1 MFWLNSCRDRVV
13 LDVLYFGLFAS
24 IVSGIYHL
32 IATMAARLKPGILK
46 GALAFMIPDDQL
58 INLLARYT
66 PDVMKF
72 TYV

>member
-1 MFWLNSCRDRVV
+1 M
-13 LDVLYFGLFAS
+13 
-24 IVSGIYHL
+24 YHL
-32 IATMAARLKPGILK
+32 IATVVARFKSGILE